1 MGFEL
6 FDGGTKV
13 FHLKGETCPSAFP
26 FAAAMDSD
34 DAIGDVN
41 LGPNFGF
48 HRHGAAEEVAIEGY
62 GTLPIS
68 SPESVFSLEDGHAR
82 NDGLDEGKGNCGRDR
97 MGGWHASDLTEWMAL
112 FWLVAGAGE
121 GQPFPMF
128 RKGFLGFLVSLF
140 SIASASAQGVS
151 EKMDGL
157 LAPVADLA
165 DKIVFFSIPVG
176 GDQKAPVVLILL
188 AFTAIF
194 LTIYFKFINLR
205 AFGLALKTVKGKYS
219 KKDDPGQITHFQ
231 ALATALSATVGL
243 GNIAGVAVA
252 IGIGGPGSV
261 FWMVLMGFLGMSS
274 KFTEC
279 TLGVR
284 YRKIDSEGKVHGGG
298 MRYLEDGLGERGLG
312 GLGKV
317 LAIFFA
323 VACVGGALGAGNMF
337 QMNQSAQQVTET
349 FGIFGDAEWKLGI
362 IVAIAVGAVILGG
375 IVSIARVTAFLV
387 PFMTIIYVLACVVV
401 LFGYIGEIPAAL
413 GVIVSGA
420 FSFEAGLGGFIGGL
434 IQGIKRGVFSNEAGL
449 GSAAIAH
456 APVKTRKPASEG
468 VVALLEPFI
477 DTVVICLMT
486 ALVIVVTGV
495 WKVDASLTGEAS
507 MYQEPDAQSQVVKS
521 LAASDLVKV
530 TEVSIGDT
538 KKLNGGW
545 VHVQTQ
551 ENDAQGFMAIDS
563 LVDRTGWSGGIWLTS
578 RSFASVISWFPY
590 VLTVAVVLFAFS
602 TMISWSYYGE
612 QAIDYLTGN
621 NKVAVLIYK
630 VVFCLCVVLGAGAS
644 LQNVLKLSDAMY
656 FAMVLPNLIGLY
668 FLLPIV
674 KKELA
679 EFQRF
684 AKRVDEGAT
693 LDEAEKAE

>member
-1 MGFEL
+1 MF
-6 FDGGTKV
+6 K
-13 FHLKGETCPSAFP
+13 KG
-26 FAAAMDSD
+26 
-34 DAIGDVN
+34 
-41 LGPNFGF
+41 L
-48 HRHGAAEEVAIEGY
+48 
-62 GTLPIS
+62 
-68 SPESVFSLEDGHAR
+68 
-82 NDGLDEGKGNCGRDR
+82 
-97 MGGWHASDLTEWMAL
+97 
-112 FWLVAGAGE
+112 
-121 GQPFPMF
+121 
-128 RKGFLGFLVSLF
+128 LGFFVMLLSA
-140 SIASASAQGVS
+140 ASACAEGVS
-151 EKMDGL
+151 AKMDGL
-157 LAPVADLA
+157 LAPVADFA
-165 DKIVFFSIPVG
+165 DKVVFFSIPVG
-176 GDQKAPVVLILL
+176 GGQSAPVVLILL

-194 LTIYFKFINLR
+194 LTLYFKFINLR
-205 AFGLALKTVKGKYS
+205 AFGLAIRTVKGKYS

-252 IGIGGPGSV
+252 IGIGGPGAV
-261 FWMVLMGFLGMSS
+261 FWMVVMGFLGMSS

-284 YRKIDSEGKVHGGG
+284 YRKIDSEGNVHGGG
-298 MRYLEDGLGERGLG
+298 MRYLQDGLAERGLG
-312 GLGKV
+312 GFGKV

-323 VACVGGALGAGNMF
+323 IACVGGALGAGNMF

-349 FGIFGDAEWKLGI
+349 FGIFGGAEWKLGV

-387 PFMTIIYVLACVVV
+387 PFMTIIYVIACLVV
-401 LFGYIGEIPAAL
+401 LFGYIGEVPAAL
-413 GVIVSGA
+413 GVIVSEA
-420 FSFEAGLGGFIGGL
+420 FSAEAGLGGFIGGL

-495 WKVDASLTGEAS
+495 WKADASLAGEADI
-507 MYQEPDAQSQVVKS
+507 YLQKDAQSEVVKT

-530 TEVSIGDT
+530 TESSIGEVT
-538 KKLNGGW
+538 EAGGEW
-545 VHVQTQ
+545 VQVKTP
-551 ENDAQGFMAIDS
+551 EGDAAGFMALDS

-578 RSFASVISWFPY
+578 RSFGSVISWFPY

-621 NKVAVLIYK
+621 NKTAVLIYK

>member
-1 MGFEL
+1 
-6 FDGGTKV
+6 
-13 FHLKGETCPSAFP
+13 
-26 FAAAMDSD
+26 
-34 DAIGDVN
+34 
-41 LGPNFGF
+41 
-48 HRHGAAEEVAIEGY
+48 
-62 GTLPIS
+62 
-68 SPESVFSLEDGHAR
+68 
-82 NDGLDEGKGNCGRDR
+82 
-97 MGGWHASDLTEWMAL
+97 MAL
-112 FWLVAGAGE
+112 FRLVARAGQS
-121 GQPFPMF
+121 QPFGMF
-128 RKGFLGFLVSLF
+128 RKGFFGFLISLF
-140 SIASASAQGVS
+140 SVASARAEGVS

-165 DKIVFFSIPVG
+165 DKIVFFSVPVG
-176 GDQKAPVVLILL
+176 GGQSAPVVLILL

-252 IGIGGPGSV
+252 IGIGGPGAV

-284 YRKIDSEGKVHGGG
+284 YRKIDSDGKVHGGG
-298 MRYLEDGLGERGLG
+298 MRYLQDGLAERGMG
-312 GLGKV
+312 GFGRV

-323 VACVGGALGAGNMF
+323 IACVGGALGAGNMF

-349 FGIFGDAEWKLGI
+349 FGIFGGAEWKLGI

-413 GVIVSGA
+413 GVIVGSA
-420 FSFEAGLGGFIGGL
+420 FSPAAGLGGFIGGL

-507 MYQEPDAQSQVVKS
+507 IYQEASAQSQVVKS
-521 LAASDLVKV
+521 LKASDLVKV

-538 KKLNGGW
+538 KKLNGSW

-621 NKVAVLIYK
+621 NKMAVLIYK
-630 VVFCLCVVLGAGAS
+630 IVFCLCVVLGAGAS

>member
-1 MGFEL
+1 MA
-6 FDGGTKV
+6 V
-13 FHLKGETCPSAFP
+13 FGLEGE
-26 FAAAMDSD
+26 
-34 DAIGDVN
+34 
-41 LGPNFGF
+41 
-48 HRHGAAEEVAIEGY
+48 
-62 GTLPIS
+62 
-68 SPESVFSLEDGHAR
+68 
-82 NDGLDEGKGNCGRDR
+82 
-97 MGGWHASDLTEWMAL
+97 
-112 FWLVAGAGE
+112 AGAR
-121 GQPFPMF
+121 QPLNMF
-128 RKGFLGFLVSLF
+128 RKGILGLLVMLF
-140 SIASASAQGVS
+140 SLASASAQSVS
-151 EKMDGL
+151 EKMDGIVG
-157 LAPVADLA
+157 PVAEIA
-165 DKIVFFSIPVG
+165 DKIVFFSVPVG
-176 GDQKAPVVLILL
+176 GGQSAPLVLILL

-194 LTIYFKFINLR
+194 LTFYFKFINLR
-205 AFGLALKTVKGKYS
+205 AFGLAVRTVKGKYS

-252 IGIGGPGSV
+252 IGIGGPGAV
-261 FWMVLMGFLGMSS
+261 FWMVVMGFLGMSS

-284 YRKIDSEGKVHGGG
+284 YRKIDAEGKVHGGG
-298 MRYLEDGLGERGLG
+298 MRYLQDGLAERGLG
-312 GLGKV
+312 GFGKV
-317 LAIFFA
+317 LAILFA
-323 VACVGGALGAGNMF
+323 IACVGGALGAGNMF

-349 FGIFGDAEWKLGI
+349 FGIFGNGQEWILGVI
-362 IVAIAVGAVILGG
+362 IAVAVGAVILGG

-387 PFMTIIYVLACVVV
+387 PFMTIIYVLACLVV
-401 LFGYIGEIPAAL
+401 LFGYIGEVPAAL
-413 GVIVSGA
+413 GTIVREA
-420 FSFEAGLGGFIGGL
+420 FSAEAGLGGFIGGL

-495 WKVDASLTGEAS
+495 WKVDASLAGEATI
-507 MYQEPDAQSQVVKS
+507 YTEANAQSEVVKT

-530 TEVSIGDT
+530 TEGSIGGVT
-538 KKLNGGW
+538 EEGGEW
-545 VHVQTQ
+545 VQVKTQ
-551 ENDAQGFMAIDS
+551 EGDAAGFMALDS

-590 VLTVAVVLFAFS
+590 VLTIAVVLFAFS

-621 NKVAVLIYK
+621 NKTAVLIYK
-630 VVFCLCVVLGAGAS
+630 VIFCLCVVLGAGAS

-684 AKRVDEGAT
+684 AKRVDEGAS